1 MTVKTDAA
9 PNLLF
14 LTLGF
19 GAAFNV
25 FGWLGNNLLLGDLWD
40 EAGRLTLAGFVPP
53 WAPFIKEAVTLVS
66 DFVYAFALVWLFST
80 SREKSVFQAA
90 RIAIVVWGI
99 GVALLYLT
107 LVNAGFLPVTVAA
120 ASSALALAIFLAAA
134 PCLKFLIRH

>member
-66 DFVYAFALVWLFST
+66 DFVYAFAFVWLFST

-90 RIAIVVWGI
+90 RIVIVVWGI

-134 PCLKFLIRH
+134 PFLKFLIRH